1 MKAELITIGDEILI
15 GQIVNTNAVFLAKA
29 LNKIGIEVTQITSIS
44 DESTAIVEALEDS
57 YERAEL
63 VILTGG
69 LGPTKDDLTKHTL
82 CTYFNDTLV
91 ENKEILAHI
100 EEIFE
105 KYVITPINNQ
115 NRQQALLPSK
125 AKILKNQHG
134 TASGMWF
141 EREGQVIIS
150 LPGVPFEMKALMT
163 HEVLP
168 ALKAHFSRPFI
179 IHKTVMTYGLGESA
193 IAERIEDWENA
204 LPQDI
209 KLAYLPNLGRV
220 RLRLS
225 GIGQEE
231 AILEQRIDSELEKL
245 LPLIKDIFVGYE
257 DASSFEDQIQRQFI
271 DQQQTLA
278 VAESCTGGEIAARL
292 TKIPGA
298 SAYFKGG
305 AVVYHTQSKTE
316 VLGVSKALID
326 KHSVVSQEVAEAMAV
341 KVRKKFN
348 TSVGLATTGNAGPA
362 KGDSEAEIG
371 TVWIAIATE
380 NKVWSEQFLFGKH
393 RQRVMGKAVNKA
405 LELVYKEVLLN
416 R

>member
-15 GQIVNTNAVFLAKA
+15 GQIVNTNSVFLAKV
-29 LNKIGIEVTQITSIS
+29 LNKIGIEIAQITSIS
-44 DESTAIVEALEDS
+44 DERTAITKALDAS
-57 YERAEL
+57 SERAEL

-69 LGPTKDDLTKHTL
+69 LGPTKDDITKHTL
-82 CTYFNDTLV
+82 CSYFDDTLV
-91 ENKEILAHI
+91 ENKEILEHI

-105 KYVITPINNQ
+105 KYVTTPINDQ

-141 EREGQVIIS
+141 EKERQVIIS

-163 HEVLP
+163 YEVLP
-168 ALKAHFSRPFI
+168 ALKDHFSRPFI
-179 IHKTVMTYGLGESA
+179 IHKTVLTYGLGESA
-193 IAERIEDWENA
+193 IAQRIEDWENA

-225 GIGQEE
+225 GKGEVE
-231 AILEQRIDSELEKL
+231 AELEQRIDSEIEKL
-245 LPLIKDIFVGYE
+245 LPLIKDIFVG
-257 DASSFEDQIQRQFI
+257 FEDTSPFEEQIQTQFI

-305 AVVYHTQSKTE
+305 AVVYHTQSKSE
-316 VLGVSKALID
+316 VLGVSEEIIR
-326 KHSVVSQEVAEAMAV
+326 KHTVVSQEVAEAMAV
-341 KVRKKFN
+341 QVRNKFGA
-348 TSVGLATTGNAGPA
+348 SVGLATTGNAGPS
-362 KGDSEAEIG
+362 KGDSDAEVG
-371 TVWIAIATE
+371 TVWIAIATKE
-380 NKVWSEQFLFGKH
+380 RVLSEQFLFGKH
-393 RQRVMGKAVNKA
+393 RQRVVGKAVNKA
-405 LELVYKEVLLN
+405 LEMVYKELI
-416 R
+416 

>member
-15 GQIVNTNAVFLAKA
+15 GQIVNTNSVFLAKV
-29 LNKIGIEVTQITSIS
+29 LNKIGIEIAQITSIS
-44 DESTAIVEALEDS
+44 DERTAITKALDAS
-57 YERAEL
+57 SERAEL

-69 LGPTKDDLTKHTL
+69 LGPTKDDITKHTL
-82 CTYFNDTLV
+82 CSYFDDTLV

-105 KYVITPINNQ
+105 KYVTTPINDQ

-141 EREGQVIIS
+141 EKERQVIIS

-168 ALKAHFSRPFI
+168 ALKDHFSRPFI
-179 IHKTVMTYGLGESA
+179 IHKTVLTYGLGESA
-193 IAERIEDWENA
+193 IAQRIEDWENA

-225 GIGQEE
+225 GKGEVE
-231 AILEQRIDSELEKL
+231 AELEQRIDSEIEKL
-245 LPLIKDIFVGYE
+245 LPLIKDIFVG
-257 DASSFEDQIQRQFI
+257 FEDTSPFEEQIQTQFI

-305 AVVYHTQSKTE
+305 AVVYHTQSKSE
-316 VLGVSKALID
+316 VLGVSEEVIQ
-326 KHSVVSQEVAEAMAV
+326 KHTVVSQEVAEAMAV
-341 KVRKKFN
+341 QVRNKFGA
-348 TSVGLATTGNAGPA
+348 SVGLATTGNAGPS
-362 KGDSEAEIG
+362 KGDSDAEVG
-371 TVWIAIATE
+371 TVWIAIAT
-380 NKVWSEQFLFGKH
+380 KDRVLSEQFLFGKH
-393 RQRVMGKAVNKA
+393 RQRVVGKAVNKA
-405 LELVYKEVLLN
+405 LEMVYKELI
-416 R
+416 